1 MGPLSVE
8 DIFQIASFIWN
19 KESTHISHFFS
30 LLILVIAQSKPFYTC
45 TPQKKFTR
53 LCFSLLTQH
62 KSSMQNTFVPLIV
75 KSLHARSHH
84 LRYPRTFTTGG
95 EIGVLQLHIYKYI

>member
-8 DIFQIASFIWN
+8 DIFLIASFIWN
-19 KESTHISHFFS
+19 KESTHVNLLFS

-45 TPQKKFTR
+45 TPQKKYAR
-53 LCFSLLTQH
+53 LYFSLLAQH

-75 KSLHARSHH
+75 QRES
-84 LRYPRTFTTGG
+84 
-95 EIGVLQLHIYKYI
+95 